1 MHSKKDVCAKGT
13 VDIVLDGVTLEKAD
27 FGDGVASVIG
37 TDFNVILRPL
47 ISEFT
52 DVNIWDIRLDR
63 DQMQDW
69 TICK

>member
-52 DVNIWDIRLDR
+52 NVNIWDRKLDSR
-63 DQMQDW
+63 QMLDW
-69 TICK
+69 TNCR

>member
-13 VDIVLDGVTLEKAD
+13 VDIVLDAVTLEKAD

-37 TDFNVILRPL
+37 TEFNVILRPL

>member
-1 MHSKKDVCAKGT
+1 MHSKNDVCAKGT